1 MSTSKTIS
9 IILIVIVGLMNVTS
23 LTLIKKGLL
32 TITDIDDI
40 LYEKIKIL
48 LYNHHFV
55 FGALLYGLATVI
67 GLFVLSINDLSYTY
81 PLLGVISLIFVTVSS
96 IFFLHETIS
105 IGRLVGILLMCG
117 GWIFIATS

>member
-1 MSTSKTIS
+1 MSTSKIFS

-32 TITDIDDI
+32 TITDIDYK

-48 LYNHHFV
+48 LYNYHFI

-67 GLFVLSINDLSYTY
+67 GLFALSINDLSYTY

-96 IFFLHETIS
+96 IFFYMKLS
-105 IGRLVGILLMCG
+105 QLSV
-117 GWIFIATS
+117 

>member
-32 TITDIDDI
+32 TVTDIDDK

-48 LYNHHFV
+48 LYNYHFI

-67 GLFVLSINDLSYTY
+67 GLFALSINDLSYTY
-81 PLLGVISLIFVTVSS
+81 PLLGVISLIFVKVSS

-105 IGRLVGILLMCG
+105 VVRLVGILLMCG